1 MCFTT
6 VASRKAWVGCSY
18 LISFV
23 MAAGQWIMSAGQ
35 WIISGAMEACSWV
48 IYRELDLHPFSSFI
62 SDYRTLSIITVYQ
75 ILTCSLSLSHRSTTH
90 ASYLAT
96 RYHVRT
102 LGLAKSP
109 STQPITSVTVPKLV
123 VVSEVIAT

>member
-23 MAAGQWIMSAGQ
+23 IAAGQWIMSAGQ

-62 SDYRTLSIITVYQ
+62 SDYRTLSIIITVYQ
-75 ILTCSLSLSHRSTTH
+75 ILTCSLSLSLSHRSTTH

-102 LGLAKSP
+102 HGL
-109 STQPITSVTVPKLV
+109 
-123 VVSEVIAT
+123 